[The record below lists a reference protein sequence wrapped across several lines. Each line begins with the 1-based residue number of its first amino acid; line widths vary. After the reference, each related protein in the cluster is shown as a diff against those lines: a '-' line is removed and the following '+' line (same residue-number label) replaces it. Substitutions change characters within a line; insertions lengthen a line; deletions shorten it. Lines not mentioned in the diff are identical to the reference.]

1 MPRTKGRGDGE
12 VQGIRTKRRRKE
24 LFNKRG
30 TNRVTDIKRRCLNIN
45 YKIGLIDKTQD
56 FITSLKDYS
65 SFIGRFL
72 LKNNLNKIKEI
83 YINLIYLK
91 YKQGTRGFIR
101 SIK

>member
-45 YKIGLIDKTQD
+45 YKIGLIDKT
-56 FITSLKDYS
+56 
-65 SFIGRFL
+65 
-72 LKNNLNKIKEI
+72 
-83 YINLIYLK
+83 
-91 YKQGTRGFIR
+91 
-101 SIK
+101 